1 MHRPTPLSTLLPPHF
16 PGQDLGIALEFLASH
31 GISTDVEFL
40 FGPEVLPPHRTLS
53 PEFLALLRSLASS
66 NLCASRT
73 NGAEFLYRMVLPR
86 RTSTSVPSL
95 DRFLEGEGFPEGDLI
110 ELVGT
115 PSSGRTVLSLYA
127 SLLYLLVNPARRA
140 AYLDSKGNFDP
151 FRCLAI
157 LKKVLIP
164 RLRDRG
170 HVFSAVKKGE
180 EDGTGEAGTDDEVA
194 MDVLDRISI
203 SRVTKSGQAL
213 DKIAEDQA
221 NETAT
226 KLGIVVIDQIDDL
239 LGGEALTKKSAQGH
253 ANLIAFMRRL
263 SSLAKSTTSP
273 LTVLLINSLVPC
285 SSTTPK
291 PPPEY
296 LASSNPQPP
305 PLTSLPILSAVA
317 PHGLANALSPASSE
331 SWPNLVNLSLVF
343 VKSEDV
349 FSARDAGGGG
359 GGPRGGPPATARKK
373 KLVSIIEIAKNSRG
387 VGGTG
392 QLIGIKLVSR
402 RSLSQPSSRVRA
414 RELSP
419 SWFVMREQE
428 DGVHLEEM

>member
-1 MHRPTPLSTLLPPHF
+1 MTMHRPTPLSTLLPPHF

-31 GISTDVEFL
+31 GISTGPSTTFPFRGALSDAVLLGTDVEFL

-239 LGGEALTKKSAQGH
+239 LGGEALTKKSAQGELH
-253 ANLIAFMRRL
+253 
-263 SSLAKSTTSP
+263 LAPVPSDDPEP
-273 LTVLLINSLVPC
+273 LRWLTRIVLLSLMVRKRPRELDRVHAQVVF
-285 SSTTPK
+285 PR
-291 PPPEY
+291 EIDHF
-296 LASSNPQPP
+296 AS
-305 PLTSLPILSAVA
+305 
-317 PHGLANALSPASSE
+317 HG
-331 SWPNLVNLSLVF
+331 
-343 VKSEDV
+343 
-349 FSARDAGGGG
+349 
-359 GGPRGGPPATARKK
+359 
-373 KLVSIIEIAKNSRG
+373 
-387 VGGTG
+387 
-392 QLIGIKLVSR
+392 SR
-402 RSLSQPSSRVRA
+402 RDPYRFILPMPRTF
-414 RELSP
+414 L
-419 SWFVMREQE
+419 
-428 DGVHLEEM
+428 